1 MSDIVKC
8 IVSSLRNLPD
18 VTNRQTGESSNS
30 NTNRTPDNMLVKQE
44 LSQRFKLPRVQGTSY
59 VRPPV
64 RGGSR
69 RFVPYS
75 TAAKGKKGK
84 AKAKPAELIIKDVCL
99 LPAPDWTHIPRRHIK
114 EELVKQLLTHG
125 HWIKPGRK
133 TSLEASFTTFLK
145 IICQDKTSKCE

>member
-1 MSDIVKC
+1 M
-8 IVSSLRNLPD
+8 
-18 VTNRQTGESSNS
+18 
-30 NTNRTPDNMLVKQE
+30 
-44 LSQRFKLPRVQGTSY
+44 QGTSG
-59 VRPPV
+59 VKPPA
-64 RGGSR
+64 RGGSG

-99 LPAPDWTHIPRRHIK
+99 FPAPDWNQVPRRHIK
-114 EELVKQLLTHG
+114 EDLVNKTFLLTHG

-133 TSLEASFTTFLK
+133 TSLEASFTTFFIQ